1 MSVIVMGM
9 DYPTCC
15 DECDEGLDCSGDY
28 PVCRYTGEQRGYTF
42 NTRARRMDKCPLRPL
57 PEKHG
62 DLVDRRTLMD
72 EAKRL
77 SGPITGDG
85 WDNWGVY
92 ALIDRQPAIVE
103 AEGE

>member
-1 MSVIVMGM
+1 MRWWFEIIEER
-9 DYPTCC
+9 DFD
-15 DECDEGLDCSGDY
+15 DEDCEAIERNVWHPDW
-28 PVCRYTGEQRGYTF
+28 
-42 NTRARRMDKCPLRPL
+42 CPLRPL
-57 PEKHG
+57 PETHG
-62 DLVDRRTLMD
+62 DLVDRQVLMD
-72 EAKRL
+72 EAKRI